1 MIPQVRNSRGVRQP
15 RTVHVLVHLVRTFK
29 AFLMLILCKFG
40 AVIGIVF
47 TLWWDE
53 SVIIKVLAEVLFYS
67 LASSAASFE
76 EDRRAR

>member
-1 MIPQVRNSRGVRQP
+1 
-15 RTVHVLVHLVRTFK
+15 
-29 AFLMLILCKFG
+29 MLILCKFG